1 VSRIFTLLK
10 QKIMILK
17 INKVFS
23 RSVLAFLVVCVLT
36 FSASAQQKESN
47 TQEQKNKE
55 IVLKWLVNFWGSK
68 YNPSIIDE
76 LAAEDM
82 VLQYSLHKPRKGKAD
97 IKDFMK
103 KFRDAFP
110 DLAFDGA
117 YPLLADGEYV
127 IARWVGGGT
136 HTGTAFSDWP
146 VGSLP
151 AASGR
156 KMRFTGTTVFRVVN
170 GKVAEEIGLDD
181 GLTTL
186 LQLDLV
192 RPVN

>member
-1 VSRIFTLLK
+1 MTIKIYRGLIRPTLT
-10 QKIMILK
+10 IMIA
-17 INKVFS
+17 IC
-23 RSVLAFLVVCVLT
+23 LVAQLT
-36 FSASAQQKESN
+36 RAQGKEPKS
-47 TQEQKNKE
+47 QEDKNKE
-55 IVLKWLVNFWGSK
+55 IVGKWLDNFWGK
-68 YNPSIIDE
+68 HYNPAIIEE
-76 LAAEDM
+76 LATPDM
-82 VLQYSLHKPRKGKAD
+82 LLQYSLHKARRGHAD

-110 DLAFDGA
+110 DLAFEGA

-136 HTGTAFSDWP
+136 HTGSAFRDWP
-146 VGSLP
+146 VGALP
-151 AASGR
+151 TATGR

-192 RPVN
+192 RPVK

>member
-1 VSRIFTLLK
+1 MTT
-10 QKIMILK
+10 K
-17 INKVFS
+17 IN
-23 RSVLAFLVVCVLT
+23 RGLIRPALALMIVLCAFTHIVH
-36 FSASAQQKESN
+36 AQQSKS
-47 TQEQKNKE
+47 QEEKNKE
-55 IVLKWLVNFWGSK
+55 IVVKWLDNFWGSK
-68 YNPSIIDE
+68 YNPAIIDE
-76 LAAEDM
+76 LAAPDM
-82 VLQYSLHKPRKGKAD
+82 LLQYSLHKPRKGHAD

-110 DLAFDGA
+110 DLAFEGA
-117 YPLLADGEYV
+117 YPFLADGEYV

-136 HTGTAFSDWP
+136 HTGTGFSDWP
-146 VGSLP
+146 VGALP
-151 AASGR
+151 AATGK

-192 RPVN
+192 RPVK

>member
-1 VSRIFTLLK
+1 MTI
-10 QKIMILK
+10 K
-17 INKVFS
+17 INNVFGKPAL
-23 RSVLAFLVVCVLT
+23 VFMAVVCALT
-36 FSASAQQKESN
+36 SSAQEKESKN
-47 TQEQKNKE
+47 QEQKNKE
-55 IVLKWLVNFWGSK
+55 TVVKWLDNFWGSK
-68 YNPSIIDE
+68 YNSSIIDE
-76 LAAEDM
+76 LATEDM

-110 DLAFDGA
+110 DLAFEGA

-146 VGSLP
+146 VGTLP
-151 AASGR
+151 AATGR

-181 GLTTL
+181 GLTAL

-192 RPVN
+192 HPVK

>member
-1 VSRIFTLLK
+1 MTT
-10 QKIMILK
+10 K
-17 INKVFS
+17 IN
-23 RSVLAFLVVCVLT
+23 RGLIWPVLVLMIVLCAFTHIVH
-36 FSASAQQKESN
+36 AQQPKS
-47 TQEQKNKE
+47 QEEKNKE
-55 IVLKWLVNFWGSK
+55 IVVKWLDNFWGSK
-68 YNPSIIDE
+68 FNPAIIDE
-76 LAAEDM
+76 LAAPDM
-82 VLQYSLHKPRKGKAD
+82 LLQYSLHKPRKGHAD

-110 DLAFDGA
+110 DLAFEGA

-136 HTGTAFSDWP
+136 HTGTGFSDWP
-146 VGSLP
+146 VGALP
-151 AASGR
+151 AATGK

-192 RPVN
+192 RPVK

>member
-1 VSRIFTLLK
+1 M
-10 QKIMILK
+10 KIK
-17 INKVFS
+17 INKGLV
-23 RSVLAFLVVCVLT
+23 RPTLELVVILCALT
-36 FSASAQQKESN
+36 SFANAQGKGEKN
-47 TQEQKNKE
+47 QEQKNKE
-55 IVLKWLVNFWGSK
+55 IVVKWLDNFWGSK
-68 YNPSIIDE
+68 YNPAIVDE
-76 LAAEDM
+76 LATSDM
-82 VLQYSLHKPRKGKAD
+82 VLQYSLHKPRKGQAD

-110 DLAFDGA
+110 DLAFAGA

-136 HTGTAFSDWP
+136 HTGTAFNDWP
-146 VGSLP
+146 VGALP
-151 AASGR
+151 AATGR

-186 LQLDLV
+186 MQLDLV
-192 RPVN
+192 RPVK

>member
-1 VSRIFTLLK
+1 MTT
-10 QKIMILK
+10 K
-17 INKVFS
+17 INQGLIRATFALLITMS
-23 RSVLAFLVVCVLT
+23 LLTQLAF
-36 FSASAQQKESN
+36 AQSN
-47 TQEQKNKE
+47 DAKSLEEKNKE
-55 IVLKWLVNFWGSK
+55 IVGKWLDNFWGSH

-76 LAAEDM
+76 LAAPDM
-82 VLQYSLHKPRKGKAD
+82 LLQYSLHKPRKGHAD

-127 IARWVGGGT
+127 MARWVGGGT

-151 AASGR
+151 AATGR

-192 RPVN
+192 RPVK

>member
-1 VSRIFTLLK
+1 MTIKNNMSLVRQILALLVIVYVST
-10 QKIMILK
+10 
-17 INKVFS
+17 S
-23 RSVLAFLVVCVLT
+23 LAY
-36 FSASAQQKESN
+36 AQENETKNLE
-47 TQEQKNKE
+47 EKNKE
-55 IVLKWLVNFWGSK
+55 IVGKWLDNFWGPK
-68 YNPSIIDE
+68 YNPAVIDE
-76 LAAEDM
+76 LATPDM
-82 VLQYSLHKPRKGKAD
+82 VLQYSLHKPRKGRAD

-110 DLAFDGA
+110 DLAFEGA

-136 HTGTAFSDWP
+136 HTGTAFNDWP
-146 VGSLP
+146 VGALP
-151 AASGR
+151 AATGR

-186 LQLDLV
+186 MQLDLV
-192 RPVN
+192 RPVK